1 MCDMSPI
8 NRRTVLTAALGA
20 AALSST
26 PLVTGLGAPL
36 ARATSDKDVYDT
48 NIDLYKKLSGQEGI
62 QFARRYRRH
71 ELLDNERGERLPY
84 HRTTIMALH
93 GGGIEKGTSELCLG
107 IAGYR
112 PDTLAALFPGEPVYD
127 YWMFEGLRLP
137 SMNQGTN
144 RDLHVTAKHCDDH
157 VALSMAASSLNVLS
171 LHGCTAE
178 QAGVRGSQD
187 PKVVVVGGLNAA
199 FKKLLHEELG
209 KHFKTV
215 DGDDFPALAGV
226 NPANPCN
233 RTMLG
238 KGGQLELSTELRA
251 SFFDKDTMDG
261 RPGSTNDEFKK
272 FSGACR
278 KAIARLET
286 RSDQVIL

>member
-1 MCDMSPI
+1 MCGMSLI

-20 AALSST
+20 AAISST
-26 PLVTGLGAPL
+26 PLVTGLGA
-36 ARATSDKDVYDT
+36 AKAHATSEGDVYDSNT
-48 NIDLYKKLSGQEGI
+48 DLYKKLSGQEGI
-62 QFARRYRRH
+62 QFSRRYRRH
-71 ELLDNERGERLPY
+71 ELLDNERGERHPY

-137 SMNQGTN
+137 SMNLGSN
-144 RDLHVTAKHCDDH
+144 RELHVTAKHCDDH

-178 QAGVRGSQD
+178 QAGVRGGQD

-215 DGDDFPALAGV
+215 DGDDFPDLAGV
-226 NPANPCN
+226 HPENPCN

-238 KGGQLELSTELRA
+238 KGGQLELSTELRE
-251 SFFDKDTMDG
+251 SFFGKDTLDG
-261 RPGSTNDEFKK
+261 RAGSTTEEFKA
-272 FSGACR
+272 FAGACR
-278 KAIARLET
+278 KAIIRLES
-286 RSDQVIL
+286 RADQVIL